1 MIACETVGL
10 SSSFSTASNQAR
22 TSSTV
27 LAPTGAT
34 PGGFGNI
41 GIYSN
46 DASNRQLKARG
57 NAHSKRAQQL
67 SGSGCADTGSA
78 TMTLLGNDSLSGFF
92 RSCSGNGDRS
102 RVRTRKAPGSMV
114 ALGLTG
120 PPRASESRTRAANR
134 RRRLRST
141 RPGACMA

>member
-27 LAPTGAT
+27 LAPAGAT

-41 GIYSN
+41 GIYSKAI
-46 DASNRQLKARG
+46 DASNRHLKARG
-57 NAHSKRAQQL
+57 NTRSKRAQQL
-67 SGSGCADTGSA
+67 SGSGSAATGSA
-78 TMTLLGNDSLSGFF
+78 RMALLNNDSLSGFF
-92 RSCSGNGDRS
+92 RSCSGDSDRS
-102 RVRTRKAPGSMV
+102 RVRTRKAP
-114 ALGLTG
+114 G